1 MFSVFSRVAVYHNY
15 VSMANNHARA
25 LLIFNYLNM
34 LDNVNCLFWAEVNTE
49 LQIVVHMSVSS
60 LCGL

>member
-1 MFSVFSRVAVYHNY
+1 MFSVFSLVAVYHNY

-49 LQIVVHMSVSS
+49 L
-60 LCGL
+60 